1 VSVSNAS
8 YEQRVHEALR
18 DLGVPLDLVRRRK
31 LPLCSEA
38 TSLVVVEVDARGREL
53 RLSPAA
59 AAAWTK
65 MKSAAAGESVALHL
79 ISAFRSFDRQCDIV
93 REKLQCGQSIAE
105 ILSVSAPPGYSE
117 HHTGRAVDIGAS
129 ADDPLEEAFERS
141 DAYAWLAANASEHG
155 FYLSYPRGNPFGY
168 RYEPWHWVH
177 RPRVS

>member
-1 VSVSNAS
+1 VSVANAS

-18 DLGVPLDLVRRRK
+18 VLGIPLDLVRQRN

-38 TSLVVVEVDARGREL
+38 PSLVVVEVDARGREL

-59 AAAWTK
+59 AEAWTK
-65 MKSAAAGESVALHL
+65 MKTAAAGQGVALHL

-93 REKLQCGQSIAE
+93 REKLAGGQSIAE
-105 ILSVSAPPGYSE
+105 VLSVSAPPGYSE

-129 ADDPLEEAFERS
+129 GDDPLEAAFEKS

-155 FYLSYPRGNPFGY
+155 FHLSYPRGNPFGY
-168 RYEPWHWVH
+168 RHEPWHWIH
-177 RPRVS
+177 RG